1 MHGFRN
7 FLVKCFNVVYPYKIY
22 GKENIPEGGAILVCN
37 HFSAIDCAF
46 LVNVYSKDN
55 FFMCKKEIFDSK
67 FLAFFVKRFGGI
79 PIDRGGTDL
88 KSFFATVKI
97 LKGDHKLTIFA
108 EGTRNKTGTDEL
120 QELKSGPTVLSVK
133 TKKPIVPIMILKKP
147 KIFRR
152 TKLLVGKPIDFSEY
166 YDKKF
171 DQDAIDKMNLILRE
185 SMLEVQRELKEKVYS
200 KKRKTKS
207 R

>member
-7 FLVKCFNVVYPYKIY
+7 FLVKCFNIVYPKKIY
-22 GKENIPEGGAILVCN
+22 GKENIPQGGAILVCN
-37 HFSAIDCAF
+37 HFSAMDCAF

-55 FFMCKKEIFDSK
+55 FFMCKKEITANK
-67 FLAFFVKRFGGI
+67 FLWFFVKRFGGI

-97 LKGDHKLTIFA
+97 LKNDHKLTIFA
-108 EGTRNKTGTDEL
+108 EGTRNRTGTDEL
-120 QELKSGPTVLSVK
+120 QELKSGTTVLSVK

-152 TKLLVGKPIDFSEY
+152 TKIMVGKPIDLSNY
-166 YDKKF
+166 YDKKL
-171 DQDAIDKMNLILRE
+171 DDGVIEEMNALLKD
-185 SMLEVQRELKEKVYS
+185 SMLSVQKELKEKVP
-200 KKRKTKS
+200 KKGKVKNK
-207 R
+207 

>member
-1 MHGFRN
+1 MHCFRN
-7 FLVKCFNVVYPYKIY
+7 FLVKCFNIVYPYKIY
-22 GKENIPEGGAILVCN
+22 GKENIPKGGAILVCN

-46 LVNVYSKDN
+46 LVDVYSKDN
-55 FFMCKKEIFDSK
+55 FFMCKKEIMDNK

-88 KSFFATVKI
+88 KSFFATVKV
-97 LKGDHKLTIFA
+97 LKNDHKLTIFA

-152 TKLLVGKPIDFSEY
+152 TRLMIGAPIYFDQLF
-166 YDKKF
+166 DKKF
-171 DQDAIDKMNLILRE
+171 DQDAIDEMNLLLRE
-185 SMLEVQRELKEKVYS
+185 RMIEVQNKLKEKVD
-200 KKRKTKS
+200 KNKRKSKS
-207 R
+207 K